1 MRTPVIVALLS
12 AFLVIGT
19 GTARA
24 SEYGEEVPVPPARAR
39 GAWYGGTVLMF
50 DGAMIATTVGC
61 ASLTDSEGCQLPVY
75 GYLLGG
81 PIIHGRHHGWGRAFA
96 SLGLRLG
103 LPLAG
108 LFFGLG
114 TSGDGLSAIG
124 PAAVGAGV
132 GVIAAIAIDASWA
145 YDDAPPPTSPVSPPP
160 LAFSPAL
167 SLGRGGGAIGLQ
179 GRF

>member
-1 MRTPVIVALLS
+1 MRTPVAFALLS
-12 AFLVIGT
+12 AFLVIGA

-24 SEYGEEVPVPPARAR
+24 SEYGEEVPVPLVEAR
-39 GAWYGGTVLMF
+39 GTWYGGTVLMF
-50 DGAMIATTVGC
+50 DGAMIATAVGC
-61 ASLTDSEGCQLPVY
+61 AALTQSEGCQLPVY

-81 PIIHGRHHGWGRAFA
+81 PIIHGRHHGWGRALA
-96 SLGLRLG
+96 SVGLRLG

-108 LFFGLG
+108 LLL
-114 TSGDGLSAIG
+114 GLSTG
-124 PAAVGAGV
+124 SSDGWPAFGAGAVGAGV
-132 GVIAAIAIDASWA
+132 GVVAAIAVDATWA
-145 YDDAPPPTSPVSPPP
+145 YDDAPAPRSPPRP